1 MTWVWHYQTNAD
13 WFASSETKRRVQTWS
28 RYLVTSTPSYL
39 LEQEMREIEDE
50 NESEKEKESEE
61 ETSED
66 SVRHPLRR
74 FSSFCSLTFCCC

>member
-1 MTWVWHYQTNAD
+1 
-13 WFASSETKRRVQTWS
+13 
-28 RYLVTSTPSYL
+28 